1 MENKIL
7 KNKHIQGFQL
17 LRFAYF
23 HLAQKKS
30 LLKVT
35 IFKYLRKD

>member
-17 LRFAYF
+17 LCFVYF
-23 HLAQKKS
+23 HLAQKKIATKS
-30 LLKVT
+30 ND
-35 IFKYLRKD
+35 F